1 MSQKKVDQYKKEKAN
16 RKQIL
21 KREKIKHNV
30 TMVCSTVVCVAVVGW
45 LGYSAYGYFHQQN
58 KDTKTPTQTEVDLTA
73 LSEYMSNLYA
83 DDADNTA
90 EE

>member
-21 KREKIKHNV
+21 RREKIKHNV
-30 TMVCSTVVCVAVVGW
+30 TMACTTVVCVAVVGW
-45 LGYSAYGYFHQQN
+45 LGYSAYGYFHKQD
-58 KDTKTPTQTEVDLTA
+58 KKTETPTQTEVDMTA
-73 LSEYMSNLYA
+73 LNEYMSGLYA
-83 DDADNTA
+83 DEAA